1 MECPEPRPKLV
12 LGWPVSGTCRPIR
25 RRRRPGLASRAE
37 PELRSPQ
44 VATAVQLL
52 HGRFLTPLAF
62 ALVYSIRLAGRART
76 QAQICRWCYARGSNS
91 AGEVTFAMELAVS
104 GVIGLLF
111 GSVIAWLGLRSRTAG
126 LSARLTFTEKE
137 LAAEKAR
144 LARLQQDSTELLIG
158 KARAESALQAERKTS
173 TEKIELVT
181 RASEELRNAF
191 KAMASDA
198 LKSNNS
204 SFLVIAQETL
214 KRFQSEA
221 RGDLEARQKAVAD
234 MVAPVR
240 ESLTKVDE
248 KIQQMEVARGDAYGA
263 LRAQVQSLIT
273 TQKELQSET
282 GNLVRALRPPNVRGR
297 WGEIQLRRVVEI
309 AGMLSYCDFTE
320 QETVTT
326 ETGRL
331 RPDLVVKLPGGKHVV
346 VDAKT
351 PLQAFL
357 DAFETTDE
365 DDRRAC
371 LANHARQVR
380 DHMKTLS
387 GKNYWEQFEATPE
400 FVVMFLPGET
410 FFSAALE
417 QDPGLIEQG
426 VLQRVIPA
434 SPTTLIALLK
444 AINYGWNQEKLARNA
459 KKISDLGKE
468 LHDRLRLLAGH
479 ITSVGTGLDRAVE
492 CYNKAVGSLES
503 RVLVSARKFA
513 ELGASVAED
522 IPELEPIE
530 TTARALSFDWDED
543 DAASDGL
550 PSPIV
555 DDKRKVG

>member
-1 MECPEPRPKLV
+1 ME
-12 LGWPVSGTCRPIR
+12 
-25 RRRRPGLASRAE
+25 PG
-37 PELRSPQ
+37 
-44 VATAVQLL
+44 V
-52 HGRFLTPLAF
+52 
-62 ALVYSIRLAGRART
+62 I
-76 QAQICRWCYARGSNS
+76 
-91 AGEVTFAMELAVS
+91 

-111 GSVIAWLGLRSRTAG
+111 GGAIAWLILRSQTATLG
-126 LSARLTFTEKE
+126 ARLSLMEKE
-137 LAAEKAR
+137 LLAGKAD
-144 LARLQQDSTELLIG
+144 LARLQAAHTDLVAG
-158 KARAESALQAERKTS
+158 KARLESALEAERKS
-173 TEKIELVT
+173 SNEKIELVT
-181 RASEELRNAF
+181 QASEELRNAF

-198 LKSNNS
+198 LKSNNL
-204 SFLVIAQETL
+204 SFLVLAKESL
-214 KRFQSEA
+214 ERFQSEA
-221 RGDLEARQKAVAD
+221 RGDLESRQKAVAE
-234 MVAPVR
+234 MVGPVR
-240 ESLTKVDE
+240 ESLNKVDE
-248 KIQQMEVARGDAYGA
+248 KIQQLEVARGDAYGE

-282 GNLVRALRPPNVRGR
+282 GNLVRALRTPNVRGR

-320 QETVTT
+320 QESVTT

-357 DAFETTDE
+357 DAFETNDE
-365 DDRRAC
+365 EARRAC

-380 DHMKTLS
+380 DHMNTLS
-387 GKNYWEQFEATPE
+387 GKKYWEQFEATPE

-417 QDPGLIEQG
+417 QDSGLIEHG
-426 VLQRVIPA
+426 VLNRVIPA

-459 KKISDLGKE
+459 QQISALGKE
-468 LHDRLRLLAGH
+468 LHERLRLLAGH
-479 ITSVGTGLDRAVE
+479 IAAVGTGLDRAVE

-522 IPELEPIE
+522 IPELAPIE
-530 TTARALSFDWDED
+530 TTSRALSFEWDEE
-543 DAASDGL
+543 DA
-550 PSPIV
+550 SPEA
-555 DDKRKVG
+555 

>member
-1 MECPEPRPKLV
+1 M
-12 LGWPVSGTCRPIR
+12 G
-25 RRRRPGLASRAE
+25 PG
-37 PELRSPQ
+37 
-44 VATAVQLL
+44 V
-52 HGRFLTPLAF
+52 
-62 ALVYSIRLAGRART
+62 I
-76 QAQICRWCYARGSNS
+76 
-91 AGEVTFAMELAVS
+91 

-111 GSVIAWLGLRSRTAG
+111 GSLIAWLVLRSRTAS
-126 LSARLTFTEKE
+126 LNARLSLMEKE
-137 LAAEKAR
+137 LADGKAD
-144 LARLQQDSTELLIG
+144 LARLQQAHTEVVVG
-158 KARAESALQAERKTS
+158 KARLESALESERKTS
-173 TEKIELVT
+173 NEKVELVT

-198 LKSNNS
+198 LKNNNL
-204 SFLVIAQETL
+204 SFLVLARESL
-214 KRFQSEA
+214 ERFQTEA
-221 RGDLEARQKAVAD
+221 RGDLENRQKAVVD
-234 MVAPVR
+234 LVTPVR
-240 ESLTKVDE
+240 DSLNKVDAQ
-248 KIQQMEVARGDAYGA
+248 IQQLEVERGKAYSA
-263 LRAQVQSLIT
+263 LHTQVQSLIA

-282 GNLVRALRPPNVRGR
+282 GNLVRALRTPNVRGR

-320 QETVTT
+320 QPSVTT

-331 RPDLVVKLPGGKHVV
+331 RPDLVVKLPGGKNVV

-365 DDRRAC
+365 ETRRAC

-380 DHMKTLS
+380 DHMKTLA
-387 GKNYWEQFEATPE
+387 GKNYWEQFDPTPE

-426 VLQRVIPA
+426 VLNHVIPA

-444 AINYGWNQEKLARNA
+444 AVAYGWNQEKLARNA
-459 KKISDLGKE
+459 QQISLLGKE
-468 LHDRLRLLAGH
+468 LHDRLRLLTTH
-479 ITSVGTGLDRAVE
+479 ITAMGTGLDRAVE
-492 CYNKAVGSLES
+492 SYNKTVGSLES

-530 TTARALSFDWDED
+530 TTARALSFDWGDED
-543 DAASDGL
+543 NPEAEEG
-550 PSPIV
+550 
-555 DDKRKVG
+555 RKAG

>member
-1 MECPEPRPKLV
+1 ME
-12 LGWPVSGTCRPIR
+12 
-25 RRRRPGLASRAE
+25 PGI
-37 PELRSPQ
+37 
-44 VATAVQLL
+44 T
-52 HGRFLTPLAF
+52 
-62 ALVYSIRLAGRART
+62 
-76 QAQICRWCYARGSNS
+76 
-91 AGEVTFAMELAVS
+91 

-111 GSVIAWLGLRSRTAG
+111 GGLIAWLALRSRSAA
-126 LSARLTFTEKE
+126 LHARLSLMETELGIGKVD
-137 LAAEKAR
+137 
-144 LARLQQDSTELLIG
+144 LARLQQAHTDLVAG
-158 KARAESALQAERKTS
+158 KARAESALEAERKS
-173 TEKIELVT
+173 SNEKIELVT

-191 KAMASDA
+191 KAMAADA

-204 SFLVIAQETL
+204 SFLVIAEETL
-214 KRFQSEA
+214 KRFQSQA
-221 RGDLEARQKAVAD
+221 RGDLDARQKAVAD
-234 MVAPVR
+234 MVSPVR
-240 ESLTKVDE
+240 DSLNKVDAQ
-248 KIQQMEVARGDAYGA
+248 IQQMEVARGDAYGE

-282 GNLVRALRPPNVRGR
+282 GNLVRALRTPNVRGR

-309 AGMLSYCDFTE
+309 AGMLPYCDFTE
-320 QETVTT
+320 QESVTT
-326 ETGRL
+326 ESGRL

-365 DDRRAC
+365 DARRAC

-444 AINYGWNQEKLARNA
+444 AVAYGWNQEKLARNA
-459 KKISDLGKE
+459 QQISALGKE
-468 LHDRLRLLAGH
+468 LHDRLRLLAEH

-492 CYNKAVGSLES
+492 SYNKAVGSLES

-513 ELGASVAED
+513 ELGASVADD

-543 DAASDGL
+543 HLPAEDAES
-550 PSPIV
+550 
-555 DDKRKVG
+555 KRKAG

>member
-1 MECPEPRPKLV
+1 M
-12 LGWPVSGTCRPIR
+12 I
-25 RRRRPGLASRAE
+25 
-37 PELRSPQ
+37 
-44 VATAVQLL
+44 
-52 HGRFLTPLAF
+52 
-62 ALVYSIRLAGRART
+62 
-76 QAQICRWCYARGSNS
+76 
-91 AGEVTFAMELAVS
+91 

-282 GNLVRALRPPNVRGR
+282 GNLVRALRTPNVRGR

-309 AGMLSYCDFTE
+309 AGMLSYCDFSE
-320 QETVTT
+320 QESVNT

-365 DDRRAC
+365 DARRVC

-380 DHMKTLS
+380 DHMNTLS
-387 GKNYWEQFEATPE
+387 GKKYWEQFDATPE

-417 QDPGLIEQG
+417 QDSSLIEHG
-426 VLQRVIPA
+426 VLNRVIPA

-459 KKISDLGKE
+459 KQISDLGKE
-468 LHDRLRLLAGH
+468 LHDRLRNLAQH
-479 ITSVGTGLDRAVE
+479 ISSVGTGLDRAVE